1 MLAGQ
6 LVFSQLMREFPI
18 KAFSRMVA
26 SHRAQHKV
34 KDFSCLD
41 QFYVMAYAQLAGRD
55 SLRSIELNLRMER
68 AQWYHMGLRC
78 KGISRNTLAHANA
91 TRPWQVFAELA
102 QHLIGTA
109 TALYADDKLNGPLLG
124 KLKATVYALD
134 STTIDLCLSL
144 FPWAPFRQTKAAVKL
159 HTLLDL
165 RGSIP
170 SFIHISNGKMHDVK
184 MLDILADQGLIEAGA
199 FYVMDKAYVDFK
211 RLYSLECAKAY
222 FVTRAK
228 RNMQCHVVQ
237 RQTFTANTGVSADE
251 WVQLTGLQP
260 SQRYPI
266 PMRRVSYTD
275 LESGKQLVFLSNN
288 MTLAASTICAL
299 YKSRWRVELFF
310 KWIKQHLH
318 IQRFFGTSENALK
331 TQIWCAIAT
340 YVLVAI
346 TKKKL
351 SLPHTLHDILRQ
363 LDLNMFKTTQIAI
376 LLGNNQMPEPEP
388 DQCDQQSLF
397 PTLGH

>member
-1 MLAGQ
+1 MYMLAGQ

-18 KAFSRMVA
+18 KAFSRIVA

-41 QFYVMAYAQLAGRD
+41 QFYVMAYAQLTGRD
-55 SLRSIELNLRMER
+55 SLRSIELNLRLER

-109 TALYADDKLNGPLLG
+109 TALYAGDKLSGHLLG
-124 KLKATVYALD
+124 RLKATVYALD

-144 FPWAPFRQTKAAVKL
+144 FPWAPFRTTKAAVKL

-165 RGSIP
+165 RGCIP

-184 MLDILADQGLIEAGA
+184 MLDILMDQGLIEAGA
-199 FYVMDKAYVDFK
+199 FYVMDKAYVDYK
-211 RLYSLECAKAY
+211 RLYTLECAKAY

-228 RNMQCHVVQ
+228 RNMQCCVVQ
-237 RQTFTANTGVSADE
+237 SHPFTAHTGVSADE
-251 WVQLTGLQP
+251 WVQLTGVLP
-260 SQRYPI
+260 NQRYPTHL
-266 PMRRVSYTD
+266 RRVSYTD
-275 LESGKQLVFLSNN
+275 PKSGKTLVFLTNH

-310 KWIKQHLH
+310 KWIKQHLR
-318 IQRFFGTSENALK
+318 IQSFFGTSENALK

-351 SLPHTLHDILRQ
+351 NLPHTLHDILRQ
-363 LDLNMFKTTQIAI
+363 LDLNMFKTTPIVQ
-376 LLGNNQMPEPEP
+376 LLGIDEMAA
-388 DQCDQQSLF
+388 CDSDEFIQENLF
-397 PTLGH
+397 